1 MAINSWQVGARQISN
16 LMRYDTIRLYKS
28 VPTQDEVGE
37 WADSLVLLGE
47 YKANVTTPAESI
59 DEDVSGTLRTHN
71 YEITLDVDV
80 PLPRDAKLF
89 VELVSVRQGDAGA
102 IVEVNTINS
111 GLLGKTLSAADERY

>member
-89 VELVSVRQGDAGA
+89 VELERVRQGDVGA

-111 GLLGKTLSAADERY
+111 GLLGQTLSAADERY

>member
-47 YKANVTTPAESI
+47 YKANVTTPTESI

-89 VELVSVRQGDAGA
+89 VELVSVRQGDVGA

-111 GLLGKTLSAADERY
+111 GLLGQTLSAADERY

>member
-1 MAINSWQVGARQISN
+1 MAINSWQVGAKQISN

-28 VPTQDEVGE
+28 VPKQDEVGE
-37 WADSLVLLGE
+37 WADDLVLLGE
-47 YKANVTTPAESI
+47 YKANVTTPAETI

-89 VELVSVRQGDAGA
+89 VELVSVRQGDVGA

-111 GLLGKTLSAADERY
+111 GLLGQTLSAADERY

>member
-37 WADSLVLLGE
+37 WADSLVFLGE

-59 DEDVSGTLRTHN
+59 DEDVSGTLRTHD

-89 VELVSVRQGDAGA
+89 VELVSVRQGDVGA

-111 GLLGKTLSAADERY
+111 GLLGQTLSAADERY

>member
-28 VPTQDEVGE
+28 VPTQDGVGE
-37 WADSLVLLGE
+37 WADSLVFLGE

-89 VELVSVRQGDAGA
+89 VELVSVRQGDVGA

-111 GLLGKTLSAADERY
+111 GLLGQTLSAADERY

>member
-59 DEDVSGTLRTHN
+59 DEDISGTLRTHN

-89 VELVSVRQGDAGA
+89 VELVSVRQGDVGA

-111 GLLGKTLSAADERY
+111 GLLGQTLSAADERY

>member
-37 WADSLVLLGE
+37 WADSLVFLGE
-47 YKANVTTPAESI
+47 YRANVTTPAESI

-89 VELVSVRQGDAGA
+89 VELVSVRQGDVGA

-111 GLLGKTLSAADERY
+111 GLLGQTLSAADERY

>member
-89 VELVSVRQGDAGA
+89 VELVSVRQGDVGA

-111 GLLGKTLSAADERY
+111 GLLGQTLSAADERY

>member
-37 WADSLVLLGE
+37 WADSLVFLGE

-111 GLLGKTLSAADERY
+111 GLLGQTLSAADERY

>member
-59 DEDVSGTLRTHN
+59 DEDVSGTLRTHD

-89 VELVSVRQGDAGA
+89 VELVSVRQGDVGA

-111 GLLGKTLSAADERY
+111 GLLGQTLSAADERY

>member
-37 WADSLVLLGE
+37 WADSLVFLGE

-89 VELVSVRQGDAGA
+89 VELVSVRHGDVGA

-111 GLLGKTLSAADERY
+111 GLLGQTLSAADERY

>member
-89 VELVSVRQGDAGA
+89 VELVSVRQGDVGA
-102 IVEVNTINS
+102 IVEVTTINS
-111 GLLGKTLSAADERY
+111 GLLGQTLSAADERY

>member
-37 WADSLVLLGE
+37 WADSLVFLGE
-47 YKANVTTPAESI
+47 YKANVTTPAESV

-89 VELVSVRQGDAGA
+89 VELVSVRQGDVGA

-111 GLLGKTLSAADERY
+111 GLLGQTLSAADERY

>member
-80 PLPRDAKLF
+80 PLPRGAKLF
-89 VELVSVRQGDAGA
+89 VELVSVRQGDVGA

-111 GLLGKTLSAADERY
+111 GLLGQTLSAADERY

>member
-37 WADSLVLLGE
+37 WADSLVFLGE

-89 VELVSVRQGDAGA
+89 VELVSVRQGDVGA

-111 GLLGKTLSAADERY
+111 GLLGQTLSAADERY